1 MVVAASLFCAR
12 LTQTGGL
19 LLMDGIWFWV
29 LFNVFV
35 LVVLALDLGIFHRD
49 DHTISVKEALL
60 WSGIWTLL
68 AVVFNLG
75 IWLWMGSQAGLEF
88 FTGYVIERS
97 LSIDNIFVF
106 ILVFS
111 YFAVPPKYQYK
122 VLFWGILGALIMRIL
137 LILAG
142 AALIK
147 NFHWVIYLFGALLVF
162 SGIKMALQREGHMEP
177 DKNPLVKLARRFMRV
192 TPEYHNGHFFTR
204 IKGVLYATPLFLVLL
219 VVESTDLVFALDSI
233 PAIFAITEDPFIVY
247 TSNVFAILGLRALY
261 FALAGIMDRFRYL
274 KVGLSATLVFVGVKM
289 LLSDIVKIPV
299 SVSLGVVLGVIALSI
314 VASLLIPPKEEK
326 GHDDPQDNALLGAA

>member
-1 MVVAASLFCAR
+1 
-12 LTQTGGL
+12 
-19 LLMDGIWFWV
+19 MDGLWLWI
-29 LFNVFV
+29 LFTAFV

-49 DHTISVKEALL
+49 DHAISVKEALI

-68 AVVFNLG
+68 AIVFNLG
-75 IWLWMGSQAGLEF
+75 VWLFSGPQAGLEF

-111 YFAVPPKYQYK
+111 YFAVPPKYQYR
-122 VLFWGILGALIMRIL
+122 VLFWGILGALIMRVL

-147 NFHWVIYLFGALLVF
+147 NFHWVIYFFGALLVF
-162 SGIKMALQREGHMEP
+162 SGIKMALQRDGHVDP
-177 DKNPLVKLARRFMRV
+177 DKNPLVKLARRVMRV
-192 TPEYHNGHFFTR
+192 TPEYHNGNFFTR
-204 IKGVLYATPLFLVLL
+204 IGGVLYATPLFLVLL

-233 PAIFAITEDPFIVY
+233 PAIFAVTEDPFIVY

-261 FALAGIMDRFRYL
+261 FALAGIMDRFHYL
-274 KVGLSATLVFVGVKM
+274 KIGLSATLVFVGVKM
-289 LLSDIVKIPV
+289 LLSDIIKIPV
-299 SVSLGVVLGVIALSI
+299 TISLAVVIGVLAIAVI
-314 VASLLIPPKEEK
+314 ASLLRPRKETASEENPARDA
-326 GHDDPQDNALLGAA
+326 GDSQPSPGSA

>member
-1 MVVAASLFCAR
+1 
-12 LTQTGGL
+12 
-19 LLMDGIWFWV
+19 MDGIWLWI

-49 DHTISVKEALL
+49 DHTISVKEALIY
-60 WSGIWTLL
+60 SGVWTFL
-68 AVVFNLG
+68 ALVFNLG
-75 IWLWMGSQAGLEF
+75 VWLWSGPQAGLEF

-122 VLFWGILGALIMRIL
+122 VLFWGILGALIMRVL

-147 NFHWVIYLFGALLVF
+147 NFHWVIYLFGALLIF
-162 SGIKMALQREGHMEP
+162 SGIKMALQREGHIEP
-177 DKNPLVKLARRFMRV
+177 DKNPLVKLARRVMRV
-192 TPEYHNGHFFTR
+192 TPEYHNGNFFTR
-204 IKGVLYATPLFLVLL
+204 IRGVLYATPLFLVLL

-233 PAIFAITEDPFIVY
+233 PAIFAITDDPFIVY

-289 LLSDIVKIPV
+289 LLSDVAKIPV
-299 SVSLGVVLGVIALSI
+299 SVSLGVVIGVLALSAG
-314 VASLLIPPKEEK
+314 ASLLVPPKPEANK
-326 GHDDPQDNALLGAA
+326 DDPQEGAMLGAA

>member
-1 MVVAASLFCAR
+1 M
-12 LTQTGGL
+12 
-19 LLMDGIWFWV
+19 LMDGIWLWL
-29 LFNVFV
+29 LFTAFV

-49 DHTISVKEALL
+49 DHTISVKEALI
-60 WSGIWTLL
+60 WSGVWTLL
-68 AVVFNLG
+68 ALVFNLG
-75 IWLWMGSQAGLEF
+75 VWLWSGPQAGLEF

-122 VLFWGILGALIMRIL
+122 VLFWGILGALIMRVL

-147 NFHWVIYLFGALLVF
+147 NFHWVIYLFGALLIF

-177 DKNPLVKLARRFMRV
+177 DKNPLVKLARRVMRV
-192 TPEYHNGHFFTR
+192 TPEYHNGNFFTR
-204 IKGVLYATPLFLVLL
+204 IKGVLYTTPLFLVLL

-233 PAIFAITEDPFIVY
+233 PAIFAITDDPFIVY

-289 LLSDIVKIPV
+289 LLSDVAKIPV
-299 SVSLGVVLGVIALSI
+299 SVSLGVVIGVLALSI
-314 VASLLIPPKEEK
+314 VASLLAPPKPEANK
-326 GHDDPQDNALLGAA
+326 DDPQEGAMLGAA

>member
-1 MVVAASLFCAR
+1 
-12 LTQTGGL
+12 
-19 LLMDGIWFWV
+19 MDGIWLWI
-29 LFNVFV
+29 LFNMFV

-49 DHTISVKEALL
+49 DHTISVKEALI
-60 WSGIWTLL
+60 WSGVWTFL
-68 AVVFNLG
+68 ALVFNLG
-75 IWLWMGSQAGLEF
+75 VWLWSGPQAGLEF

-122 VLFWGILGALIMRIL
+122 VLFWGILGALIMRVL

-147 NFHWVIYLFGALLVF
+147 NFHWVIYLFGALLIF
-162 SGIKMALQREGHMEP
+162 SGIKMALQREGHIEP
-177 DKNPLVKLARRFMRV
+177 DKNPLVKLARRVMRV
-192 TPEYHNGHFFTR
+192 TPEYHNGNFFTR
-204 IKGVLYATPLFLVLL
+204 IRGVLYATPLFLVLL

-233 PAIFAITEDPFIVY
+233 PAIFAITDDPFIVY

-289 LLSDIVKIPV
+289 LLSDVAKIPV
-299 SVSLGVVLGVIALSI
+299 SVSLGVVIGVLALS
-314 VASLLIPPKEEK
+314 VGASLLVPPKPEVNK
-326 GHDDPQDNALLGAA
+326 DDPQEGAMLGAA

>member
-1 MVVAASLFCAR
+1 
-12 LTQTGGL
+12 
-19 LLMDGIWFWV
+19 MDGIWLWI
-29 LFNVFV
+29 LFNMFV

-49 DHTISVKEALL
+49 DHTISVKEALI
-60 WSGIWTLL
+60 WSGVWTFL
-68 AVVFNLG
+68 ALVFNLG
-75 IWLWMGSQAGLEF
+75 VWLWSGPQAGLEF

-122 VLFWGILGALIMRIL
+122 VLFWGILGALIMRVL

-147 NFHWVIYLFGALLVF
+147 NFHWVIYLFGALLIF
-162 SGIKMALQREGHMEP
+162 SGIKMALQREGHIEP
-177 DKNPLVKLARRFMRV
+177 DKNPLVKLARRVMRV
-192 TPEYHNGHFFTR
+192 TPEYHNGNFFTR
-204 IKGVLYATPLFLVLL
+204 IRGVLYATPLFLVLL

-233 PAIFAITEDPFIVY
+233 PAIFAITDDPFIVY

-289 LLSDIVKIPV
+289 LLSDVAKIPV
-299 SVSLGVVLGVIALSI
+299 SVSLGVVIGVLALS
-314 VASLLIPPKEEK
+314 VGASLLVPPKPEANK
-326 GHDDPQDNALLGAA
+326 DDPQEGAMLGAA